1 MNLSAGNEALFR
13 IFFHVLSHFLHNK
26 NKTKRY
32 MLTIAWVER
41 ENYEYYVKN
50 LTDLC
55 SGEFKK
61 VFKNPMCVSSLFHLL
76 KCCTLILMKQ
86 K

>member
-41 ENYEYYVKN
+41 ENYEFYVKK
-50 LTDLC
+50 
-55 SGEFKK
+55 S
-61 VFKNPMCVSSLFHLL
+61 H
-76 KCCTLILMKQ
+76 
-86 K
+86 